1 MRRKT
6 YINKLYHGGGE
17 GLSLPD
23 APAQQ
28 VTLQVRPGPAG
39 SQGMNGGIQDAH
51 YLAWKL
57 AGALQGGESV
67 LFTESLLPGTTF
79 LVFQIA
85 A

>member
-1 MRRKT
+1 
-6 YINKLYHGGGE
+6 
-17 GLSLPD
+17 
-23 APAQQ
+23 
-28 VTLQVRPGPAG
+28 
-39 SQGMNGGIQDAH
+39 MNGGIQDAY

-79 LVFQIA
+79 LLFQIA